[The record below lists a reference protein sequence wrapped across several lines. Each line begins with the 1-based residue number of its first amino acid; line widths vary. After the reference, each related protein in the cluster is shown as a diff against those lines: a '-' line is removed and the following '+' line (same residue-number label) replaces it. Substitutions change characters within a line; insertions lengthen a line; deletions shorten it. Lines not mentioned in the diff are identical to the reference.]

1 MAAQGDWSV
10 GQTDGLERRAYP
22 RHAVDCAVV
31 VAPING
37 AALISGM
44 MVDLSLGGCR
54 MIAEHRYN
62 PGILVRVELQFQLQ
76 GIVFRIVG
84 VTVGSRG
91 AKSFSIRFLDMPTR
105 RRDELAEVLAEVA
118 ALPAAKAASEI
129 AVAPT
134 VETGAALRSNPEPN
148 LKLIPARVPEVAPF
162 SNKSGSSESGRVAGD
177 ETPTV
182 DGPVSSL
189 DVAIA
194 PTAPASPMD
203 RRSHRRHAVDTSA
216 KLLLLNTGICMPGRI
231 LNLSQGGCRLETEE
245 RFTVGIYVRVETEF
259 YLHGLPFRLAGVS
272 QAVLDKNAVGV
283 RFLDMSERKR
293 SQLTELIAEID
304 EAEDAG

>member
-1 MAAQGDWSV
+1 MAAQGNRSV
-10 GQTDGLERRAYP
+10 GETDGLERRAYP

-31 VAPING
+31 VAPLNG
-37 AALISGM
+37 ATRISGK

-54 MIAEHRYN
+54 ISTEHRYTA
-62 PGILVRVELQFQLQ
+62 GTLVRVELQFQLQ
-76 GIVFRIVG
+76 GVAFRIAG

-91 AKSFSIRFLDMPTR
+91 AKSFSIRFLDMPMR

-118 ALPAAKAASEI
+118 VLTVAKAASTGAVVEI
-129 AVAPT
+129 AAAPVA
-134 VETGAALRSNPEPN
+134 EGGAVLRSISEPIPKLVSIRAPERPTNPTDP
-148 LKLIPARVPEVAPF
+148 I
-162 SNKSGSSESGRVAGD
+162 
-177 ETPTV
+177 
-182 DGPVSSL
+182 
-189 DVAIA
+189 
-194 PTAPASPMD
+194 D

-231 LNLSQGGCRLETEE
+231 LNLSQGGCRLQTEE

-293 SQLTELIAEID
+293 AQLTELIAEMD
-304 EAEDAG
+304 EAAGSGR